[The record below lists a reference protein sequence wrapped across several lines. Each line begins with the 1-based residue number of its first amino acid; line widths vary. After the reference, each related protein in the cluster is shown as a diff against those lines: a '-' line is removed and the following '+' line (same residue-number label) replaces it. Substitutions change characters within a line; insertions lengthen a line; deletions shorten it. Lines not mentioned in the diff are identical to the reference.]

1 MAKKKKMY
9 RVLCTMETDLYLDVE
24 ASSREEAMEIA
35 EATDGGEFIEDGSG
49 DWNVYDAVELTKEDT
64 I

>member
-1 MAKKKKMY
+1 
-9 RVLCTMETDLYLDVE
+9 METDLYLDVE

>member
-35 EATDGGEFIEDGSG
+35 QNTDGGDFIEDGGS
-49 DWNVYDAVELTKEDT
+49 WNVYDAVVITKKDML
-64 I
+64 